1 MIKED
6 SGATQLP
13 ASTYVQS
20 RIRYFSELLES
31 DAIVSVSAVRQ
42 LSRHLGHLRDGA
54 SGIEFDGQNVTVEA
68 LHDPTL
74 RARLSDV
81 EIALESQN
89 SEKIKAAY
97 NRFSQESVKAYANS
111 IDQLEQKRFLLK
123 AAILGAL
130 LALLLWSCW
139 RQMRAERIARR
150 AWNKSQS
157 LLSAI
162 IDGALILDNEGSVVA
177 QNAQITHSS
186 LLPGICIGSH
196 FLNFLSP
203 MLDETVLHG
212 FREDLYSLLEEGG
225 GNDPES
231 RQRSIVLELNAA
243 SNKKATQFLKLKL
256 SKCYWLSEP
265 SDTDLGHIL
274 LVVNNVDEQVET
286 QQTLEV
292 AMRLQKSRPS
302 QVVKAVY
309 SVPSEVRRFLARSK
323 MAEHD
328 IEHILRG
335 HEGEATSRNDSLI
348 TIGRLS
354 KSALDDAK
362 NIGLDLFVEA
372 WSDFVEIH
380 SQFKAKRVLS
390 ERALTRMQAKLTDI
404 HQLRKY
410 LQAMLPMMSAA
421 NTYRE
426 QYGHET
432 DIKDLDAIEQM
443 SHDLVDAYASFSES
457 FSAEASVNDVIDQY
471 LEGRPEEKGLSLR
484 DHFAVL
490 AQNVASREGKK
501 LEIYFQGLDEFD
513 STHMYFLLL
522 SEVGV
527 ELLRNSIEHG
537 LEIELDRIMTHKERL
552 GRIDVELFERDDK
565 LCLSVRDDGKGL
577 DFSCIRSAAIKLGWV
592 DRRDTN
598 LDRSVLVAVSSRII
612 CPRQMFKAALI

>member
-1 MIKED
+1 VRTSKYQYIWTGLLALILLGGLLWVIKED

-20 RIRYFSELLES
+20 RISYFSELLES

-89 SEKIKAAY
+89 SEKIKAAF
-97 NRFSQESVKAYANS
+97 NRFSQEIVKTYANS

-123 AAILGAL
+123 VAILGAL

-203 MLDETVLHG
+203 MLDEAVLHG

-243 SNKKATQFLKLKL
+243 SNK
-256 SKCYWLSEP
+256 
-265 SDTDLGHIL
+265 
-274 LVVNNVDEQVET
+274 
-286 QQTLEV
+286 
-292 AMRLQKSRPS
+292 RPHN
-302 QVVKAVY
+302 
-309 SVPSEVRRFLARSK
+309 F
-323 MAEHD
+323 
-328 IEHILRG
+328 
-335 HEGEATSRNDSLI
+335 
-348 TIGRLS
+348 
-354 KSALDDAK
+354 
-362 NIGLDLFVEA
+362 
-372 WSDFVEIH
+372 
-380 SQFKAKRVLS
+380 
-390 ERALTRMQAKLTDI
+390 
-404 HQLRKY
+404 
-410 LQAMLPMMSAA
+410 
-421 NTYRE
+421 
-426 QYGHET
+426 
-432 DIKDLDAIEQM
+432 
-443 SHDLVDAYASFSES
+443 
-457 FSAEASVNDVIDQY
+457 
-471 LEGRPEEKGLSLR
+471 
-484 DHFAVL
+484 
-490 AQNVASREGKK
+490 
-501 LEIYFQGLDEFD
+501 
-513 STHMYFLLL
+513 
-522 SEVGV
+522 
-527 ELLRNSIEHG
+527 
-537 LEIELDRIMTHKERL
+537 
-552 GRIDVELFERDDK
+552 
-565 LCLSVRDDGKGL
+565 
-577 DFSCIRSAAIKLGWV
+577 
-592 DRRDTN
+592 
-598 LDRSVLVAVSSRII
+598 
-612 CPRQMFKAALI
+612 